1 MKVIA
6 VHLDRCTGCKT
17 CELYCAT
24 ERGSNSK
31 TLLQAAQETPLPQAR
46 VRVEGSNE
54 VPIALQ
60 CRQCL
65 QAPCI
70 DACLTG
76 ALLRDPESGTVIIQ
90 ENNCIGCWTCTL
102 FCPYGVIYPWPE
114 RKIALKCDRCLYME
128 SPVCVDACPTQ
139 ALELIDMDQYE
150 KFTGRKRVET
160 LADLPKDKGF
170 DGGLLLTLEPYAI
183 KPALKNKKL

>member
-17 CELYCAT
+17 CELYCAA

-31 TLLQAAQETPLPQAR
+31 TLLQAVQETPLPQAR
-46 VRVEGSNE
+46 VRVEGSNS
-54 VPIALQ
+54 VAVTLQ

-65 QAPCI
+65 QAPCL

-76 ALLRDPESGTVIIQ
+76 ALIREPKSNIVVLQESH
-90 ENNCIGCWTCTL
+90 CIGCWTCTL

-114 RKIALKCDRCLYME
+114 RKVALKCDQCLYME
-128 SPVCVDACPTQ
+128 HPVCADVCPTQ
-139 ALELIDMDQYE
+139 ALELVDLDDYQGILHS
-150 KFTGRKRVET
+150 KRRDT
-160 LADLPKDKGF
+160 ADSLQVGKDHGSI
-170 DGGLLLTLEPYAI
+170 LLLDLVQETG
-183 KPALKNKKL
+183 N

>member
-24 ERGSNSK
+24 ERGSNAKS
-31 TLLQAAQETPLPQAR
+31 LLQAVQETPLPQAR

-54 VPIALQ
+54 VPVAIQ

-65 QAPCI
+65 QAPCL
-70 DACLTG
+70 DSCLTG
-76 ALLRDPESGTVIIQ
+76 ALSRDAESGIVVIQ
-90 ENNCIGCWTCTL
+90 ESICIGCWTCTL

-128 SPVCVDACPTQ
+128 APVCIDVCPTE
-139 ALELIDMDQYE
+139 ALELVDINQYE
-150 KFTGRKRVET
+150 EFLRSRRNETATDLQSKDAPGGR
-160 LADLPKDKGF
+160 
-170 DGGLLLTLEPYAI
+170 LLLDLI
-183 KPALKNKKL
+183 KESGTRT

>member
-1 MKVIA
+1 VKIIA

-24 ERGSNSK
+24 ERASNSK
-31 TLLQAAQETPLPQAR
+31 TLLKAIQEHPLPQAR

-60 CRQCL
+60 CRQCQ
-65 QAPCI
+65 QAPCL
-70 DACLTG
+70 DSCLTG
-76 ALLRDPESGTVIIQ
+76 ALMRDDDSGMVIIQ

-128 SPVCVDACPTQ
+128 VPVCVDVCPTE
-139 ALELIDMDQYE
+139 ALELIDVDQYDE
-150 KFTGRKRVET
+150 LLRKKRTET
-160 LADLPKDKGF
+160 AADLRIKQKGN
-170 DGGLLLTLEPYAI
+170 GTLF
-183 KPALKNKKL
+183 LDLV

>member
-1 MKVIA
+1 MKAIA

-17 CELYCAT
+17 CELYCGT

-31 TLLQAAQETPLPQAR
+31 TLLQAAQETPRPQAR

-65 QAPCI
+65 QAPCL

-76 ALLRDPESGTVIIQ
+76 ALTRDPESGTVTIK
-90 ENNCIGCWTCTL
+90 ESNCIGCWTCTL

-128 SPVCVDACPTQ
+128 SPVCVDVCPTQ
-139 ALELIDMDQYE
+139 ALELVDIDGYE
-150 KFTGRKRVET
+150 GFTRRKRLET
-160 LADLPKDKGF
+160 ATGLQENKGLY
-170 DGGLLLTLEPYAI
+170 GKLLLDLVQEQGS
-183 KPALKNKKL
+183 

>member
-1 MKVIA
+1 MNVIA

-31 TLLQAAQETPLPQAR
+31 TLLQAVQENPLPQAR

-60 CRQCL
+60 CRHCL

-70 DACLTG
+70 DSCLTG
-76 ALLRDPESGTVIIQ
+76 ALGRDAESGMVIIQ
-90 ENNCIGCWTCTL
+90 ENKCIGCWTCTL

-128 SPVCVDACPTQ
+128 VPVCIDVCPTK
-139 ALELIDMDQYE
+139 ALELIDIDNYE
-150 KFTGRKRVET
+150 EVLRKKRAET
-160 LADLPKDKGF
+160 ADALPIENRRGST
-170 DGGLLLTLEPYAI
+170 LLLDLV
-183 KPALKNKKL
+183 